1 MYLQSTGIP
10 STPYHCWYFHGNE
23 TDNCVIENMY
33 CVVPEN
39 NQTSLIE
46 SLFSE
51 TPYITMEIPINLHA
65 FLLIF
70 LVFEPIAPLLPKEL
84 PIPSVE
90 EAGGGGV
97 LSYITYTGMC
107 RPTGS
112 WFWSP
117 RFRTGYPFQRRF
129 LEWGIIFRTHENS
142 CFVSS
147 HLKLLK
153 DRLLF
158 KIRFNAL
165 TSKLLHSCCTLERS
179 IKNRPISRTGYQF

>member
-1 MYLQSTGIP
+1 
-10 STPYHCWYFHGNE
+10 
-23 TDNCVIENMY
+23 MY

-90 EAGGGGV
+90 EAGGGGGTLIHYLYRYV
-97 LSYITYTGMC
+97 PPNGVMI
-107 RPTGS
+107 
-112 WFWSP
+112 
-117 RFRTGYPFQRRF
+117 
-129 LEWGIIFRTHENS
+129 
-142 CFVSS
+142 
-147 HLKLLK
+147 LKPPL
-153 DRLLF
+153 
-158 KIRFNAL
+158 
-165 TSKLLHSCCTLERS
+165 
-179 IKNRPISRTGYQF
+179 

>member
-1 MYLQSTGIP
+1 
-10 STPYHCWYFHGNE
+10 
-23 TDNCVIENMY
+23 MY

-90 EAGGGGV
+90 EAGGGG
-97 LSYITYTGMC
+97 
-107 RPTGS
+107 
-112 WFWSP
+112 
-117 RFRTGYPFQRRF
+117 GYSHTLPIQVCAAQRGHDF
-129 LEWGIIFRTHENS
+129 E
-142 CFVSS
+142 
-147 HLKLLK
+147 
-153 DRLLF
+153 
-158 KIRFNAL
+158 APA
-165 TSKLLHSCCTLERS
+165 LERG
-179 IKNRPISRTGYQF
+179 IHFRGVF